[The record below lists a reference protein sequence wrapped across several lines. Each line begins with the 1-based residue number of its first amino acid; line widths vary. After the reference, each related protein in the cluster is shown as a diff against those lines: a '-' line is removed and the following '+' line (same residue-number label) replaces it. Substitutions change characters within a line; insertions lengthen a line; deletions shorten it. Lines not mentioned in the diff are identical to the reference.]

1 MVLRKKIALV
11 MDELTEAGA
20 CDILV
25 SKIENSRTHD

>member
-11 MDELTEAGA
+11 MDELTAAGA

-25 SKIENSRTHD
+25 TKIENSRTHD